1 MNNLI
6 WIGIRESEVKYTN
19 FIESSISVFGKN
31 NLSLQRELGKNINHN
46 KNSNQSLMNDFYN
59 QKMIEIVKQNDKAR
73 FMCYSQIYIYSELKR
88 LNLLDKVV
96 CLNNQETVLFAHDK
110 FKVKEY
116 FNDIIPI
123 LDFKIILGRDF
134 DYSKLCKEFNTEKLV
149 LQLADSSGGFGTILV
164 DKNTDFEPNKNS
176 SYMVTKYCENNIP
189 INVSVLISDKTVTI
203 LPLSIQLIERF
214 NDRLMYKG
222 SDFIS
227 YRDLVSNEITNK
239 AKEHASKIA
248 SFMQKKGYR
257 GFLGMDMIVY
267 EDEVYLMEINP
278 RFQNS
283 SSIINKALMDNNMP
297 SLQELNYN
305 CFKGE
310 NITLNEFNVNYSSYI
325 NEYGQAER
333 KIDAQKIE
341 SLDLNNYITEYEDMS
356 YICTDLYNEGIVK
369 KETLI
374 I

>member
-6 WIGIRESEVKYTN
+6 WIGIRESEVKYSN
-19 FIESSISVFGKN
+19 FIENSISVFGKN

-46 KNSNQSLMNDFYN
+46 KNSNQNLMNDFYN
-59 QKMIEIVKQNDKAR
+59 QKIIEIVKQNDKAR
-73 FMCYSQIYIYSELKR
+73 FMCYSQIYTYQELKR

-116 FNDIIPI
+116 FNNILPI
-123 LDFKIILGRDF
+123 LDFKIILGKDF
-134 DYSKLCKEFNTEKLV
+134 DYAKLCKEFNTEKLV
-149 LQLADSSGGFGTILV
+149 LQLADSSGGFGTILI
-164 DKNTDFEPNKNS
+164 DKNTDFKPNKNS

-189 INVSVLISDKTVTI
+189 INVSVLISDKNVTK
-203 LPLSIQLIERF
+203 LPLSIQIIERF
-214 NDRLMYKG
+214 NNRLMYKG

-227 YRDLVSNEITNK
+227 YRDLVNNEITNK
-239 AKEHASKIA
+239 AKEQASKIA
-248 SFMQKKGYR
+248 SIMQKKGYR
-257 GFLGMDMIVY
+257 GFLGIDMIIY
-267 EDEVYLMEINP
+267 NDEVYLMEINP

-310 NITLNEFNVNYSSYI
+310 NITLNNFNVNYSSYI
-325 NEYGQAER
+325 NEYGQVER

-341 SLDLNNYITEYEDMS
+341 SLDMNNDITEYEDMS
-356 YICTDLYNEGIVK
+356 YICTYLYGEEIIK
-369 KETLI
+369 KACN
-374 I
+374 